1 MTENDIVQRYPWELR
16 GICFFSNKVKFIDTV
31 LLTGTV
37 VGVVRSRCVN
47 NLFVCSSF
55 SLYRFVAN
63 IYSCIIYN
71 LVVCITPL
79 ICVKNAAQRSA
90 SQRSAAQRS
99 AVQCSAVHFKSALF
113 QSHEFYFTRLWVRIN
128 RIRDSEKAHLKSA
141 VQCSAAQ
148 CSAAQCSAVQ
158 CSAAQCSAAQCILRI
173 SGGWY

>member
-79 ICVKNAAQRSA
+79 ICVKNAAR
-90 SQRSAAQRS
+90 
-99 AVQCSAVHFKSALF
+99 SAVHFTHIRGVILTTYIMRALN
-113 QSHEFYFTRLWVRIN
+113 E
-128 RIRDSEKAHLKSA
+128 
-141 VQCSAAQ
+141 
-148 CSAAQCSAVQ
+148 
-158 CSAAQCSAAQCILRI
+158 
-173 SGGWY
+173 